1 MLDWPRKRA
10 GREIALTGFAL
21 RVLREAIGLWI
32 ASAVVPGI
40 EVKGTWTLLGAALLL
55 GIVNA
60 VVRPIVVVLTLP
72 ITLLTLG
79 LFLLVVNAG
88 MLALVA
94 SLFEGFHVAGFWS
107 AVFGALVVSLTGWV
121 ASWLIGSRGRM
132 EVIVVRERA

>member
-1 MLDWPRKRA
+1 
-10 GREIALTGFAL
+10 
-21 RVLREAIGLWI
+21 
-32 ASAVVPGI
+32 
-40 EVKGTWTLLGAALLL
+40 
-55 GIVNA
+55 
-60 VVRPIVVVLTLP
+60 
-72 ITLLTLG
+72 
-79 LFLLVVNAG
+79 